1 MGDFKLFKKTK
12 KISLEDI
19 ISKKITMEEVN
30 EVISKSD
37 LNGLKS
43 LIPRDFRQAYQIP
56 SYFRRS
62 YIAFM
67 GFSFINYAYIDAL
80 SNFLAGKKVLEVMSG
95 NGLLSM
101 LLKEKGIDIIA
112 TDIAPGYENEYNFKV
127 FNPDIEKLDAIA
139 AIEKY
144 GKDIDFVIMS
154 WPPYNDPIASEVM
167 KKIKKTNDNIEV
179 IYIGEG
185 PDGCTADQT
194 FFDMIDI
201 VYSEPF
207 QEVQH
212 TYSNWSMIHDLPFIV
227 TNK

>member
-12 KISLEDI
+12 KISVDDI
-19 ISKKITMEEVN
+19 ISKKVTMEEVN
-30 EVISKSD
+30 KVISDSD
-37 LNGLKS
+37 LNGLRN
-43 LIPRDFRQAYQIP
+43 LIPKDVRQAYQIP

-95 NGLLSM
+95 SGLLSM

-112 TDIAPGYENEYNFKV
+112 TDISPGYENDYHFAV

-139 AIEKY
+139 AVEKY
-144 GKDIDFVIMS
+144 GKDVDYVIMS
-154 WPPYNDPIASEVM
+154 WPPYNDPIAAEVM
-167 KKIKKTNDNIEV
+167 KKIKEVNNNINV

-194 FFDMIDI
+194 FFDIVDG
-201 VYSEPF
+201 VYSESF
-207 QEVQH
+207 EKVQH
-212 TYSNWSMIHDLPFIV
+212 TYSNWSMIHDLPFIIR
-227 TNK
+227 NK